1 ISDVI
6 NEIRTISHA
15 LVPPILGDIGIIESI
30 EAMLET
36 IRYVQLLK
44 IDFDYFDFNED
55 RVPENVQLMLYRII
69 QEGMNN
75 IVKHADATHVSIT
88 IKNINRQI
96 TLELKDN
103 GKGFYAASVRRGLG
117 LTNIKNRAELFG
129 GKVTIKSAP
138 GAGCS
143 LKVAIPGTGQP
154 VVN

>member
-1 ISDVI
+1 
-6 NEIRTISHA
+6 
-15 LVPPILGDIGIIESI
+15 
-30 EAMLET
+30 M
-36 IRYVQLLK
+36 QLLK
-44 IDFDYFDFNED
+44 IDFDYFDFHED

-88 IKNINRQI
+88 IKNINRQV

-103 GKGFYAASVRRGLG
+103 GKGFNAASVRWGLG

-129 GKVTIKSAP
+129 GKVTIKTAP
-138 GAGCS
+138 GPGCS
-143 LKVAIPGTGQP
+143 LKVAIPCTGQP